1 MPDDSEGQISRVITC
16 ATIRWKPIPGG
27 PASVEEL
34 MPVLQDRLR
43 QLMSEHADISEFYL
57 DPMAWMQLDPKKIT
71 G

>member
-1 MPDDSEGQISRVITC
+1 M
-16 ATIRWKPIPGG
+16 
-27 PASVEEL
+27 SVEEL